1 MPDEIA
7 DAVEEAAPVVAV
19 AEAVEADQTISEF
32 EEVKQDVEAG
42 KEPKAKV
49 RELLG
54 WFDARRRRTGVVK
67 RIQSELDE
75 AGIVTTPS
83 FTKVWIDAEIT
94 FKKAPEEE
102 ELPAVQDDESVTSSE
117 KAAKESNI
125 LISRLG
131 AANCGVVSVNPQD
144 TVEKAIT
151 LMLAHDFS
159 QLAVMTNDRTLNGA
173 ISWKAIGK
181 RLSHENN
188 LVEVKDA
195 MEVAIALE
203 DTESLFKATKLIIE
217 HDFVFV
223 RSSVDKKVT
232 GIVTATD
239 LSEQFQFLSEPF
251 LLIGQIENQIRNL
264 MNGKYPIETL
274 QDVCNDTD
282 PDRKQRI
289 QSVADL
295 TFGEYLRII
304 QNPENWEGLG
314 LRVDRGVFC
323 AEMDKVREIRNDVM
337 HFDPDG
343 IDEEQYDQLRRFS
356 RMLDELEVLS
366 R

>member
-1 MPDEIA
+1 M
-7 DAVEEAAPVVAV
+7 
-19 AEAVEADQTISEF
+19 SKEF
-32 EEVKQDVEAG
+32 EEVKHDVGEG
-42 KEPKAKV
+42 KEPSTTV
-49 RELLG
+49 RELLR
-54 WFDARRRRTGVVK
+54 WFGARRRRTGIVK
-67 RIQSELDE
+67 KIQSELDG
-75 AGIVTTPS
+75 AGIVTSPD
-83 FTKVWIDAEIT
+83 FTKVWIDAEIA
-94 FKKAPEEE
+94 FKKAPE
-102 ELPAVQDDESVTSSE
+102 PVAAVAPVQDDQGEVGSAY
-117 KAAKESNI
+117 AAKDANF
-125 LISRLG
+125 LISMLK
-131 AANCGVVSVNPQD
+131 AANCGVISVKPQD

-159 QLAVMTNDRTLNGA
+159 QLAVMSNDRTINGA
-173 ISWKAIGK
+173 ISWKTIGK

-195 MEVAIALE
+195 MEAAVALE
-203 DTESLFKATKLIIE
+203 DTEGLFKATKLIIDHE
-217 HDFVFV
+217 FVFV

-264 MNGKYPIETL
+264 MNGKYSVEDL
-274 QDVCNDTD
+274 RSVCSDTD
-282 PDRKQRI
+282 PERKERI

-304 QNPENWEGLG
+304 QSPENWAKLG
-314 LRVDRGVFC
+314 LRVDRVVFC

-356 RMLDELEVLS
+356 RLMDELEALS
-366 R
+366 Q

>member
-1 MPDEIA
+1 M
-7 DAVEEAAPVVAV
+7 
-19 AEAVEADQTISEF
+19 SKEF
-32 EEVKQDVEAG
+32 DEVKNDVGEG
-42 KEPKAKV
+42 KEPTTTV
-49 RELLG
+49 RELLR
-54 WFDARRRRTGVVK
+54 WFGARRRRTGIVK
-67 RIQSELDE
+67 KIQSELDD
-75 AGIVTTPS
+75 AGIVTSPD
-83 FTKVWIDAEIT
+83 FTKVWIDAEIA
-94 FKKAPEEE
+94 FKKAPAPVAVVA
-102 ELPAVQDDESVTSSE
+102 PAQEDQGAADAAY
-117 KAAKESNI
+117 AAKDTNF
-125 LISRLG
+125 LISMLK
-131 AANCGVVSVNPQD
+131 AANCGVISVKPQD

-159 QLAVMTNDRTLNGA
+159 QLAVMSNDRTINGA
-173 ISWKAIGK
+173 ISWKTIGK

-188 LVEVKDA
+188 IVEVKDA
-195 MEVAIALE
+195 MEAAVALE
-203 DTESLFKATKLIIE
+203 DTEGLFKATKLIIDHE
-217 HDFVFV
+217 FVFV

-264 MNGKYPIETL
+264 MNDKYTVEVL
-274 QDVCNDTD
+274 QSVCSDTD
-282 PDRKQRI
+282 PERKERI

-304 QNPENWEGLG
+304 QSPENWEQLR
-314 LRVDRGVFC
+314 LRVDRVVFC

-356 RMLDELEVLS
+356 RLMGELEALS
-366 R
+366 Q

>member
-1 MPDEIA
+1 MSKEFDEIKN
-7 DAVEEAAPVVAV
+7 DV
-19 AEAVEADQTISEF
+19 SE
-32 EEVKQDVEAG
+32 G
-42 KEPKAKV
+42 KEPTTTV
-49 RELLG
+49 RELLR
-54 WFDARRRRTGVVK
+54 WFGARRRRTGIVK
-67 RIQSELDE
+67 KIQSELDG
-75 AGIVTTPS
+75 AGIVTSPD
-83 FTKVWIDAEIT
+83 FTKVWIDAEIA
-94 FKKAPEEE
+94 FKKAPEPVAAVE
-102 ELPAVQDDESVTSSE
+102 PVQDDEGEVDSAY
-117 KAAKESNI
+117 AAKDANF
-125 LISRLG
+125 LISMLK
-131 AANCGVVSVNPQD
+131 AANCGVISVQPQD

-159 QLAVMTNDRTLNGA
+159 QLAVMSNDRTINGA
-173 ISWKAIGK
+173 ISWKTIGK

-195 MEVAIALE
+195 MEAAVALE
-203 DTESLFKATKLIIE
+203 DTEGLFKATKLIIDHE
-217 HDFVFV
+217 FVFV

-264 MNGKYPIETL
+264 MNGKYTGDVL
-274 QDVCNDTD
+274 QSVCSDTD
-282 PDRKQRI
+282 PERKERI

-304 QNPENWEGLG
+304 QGPENWEKLG
-314 LRVDRGVFC
+314 LRVDRVVFC

-356 RMLDELEVLS
+356 RLMDELEALS
-366 R
+366 Q

>member
-1 MPDEIA
+1 MES
-7 DAVEEAAPVVAV
+7 
-19 AEAVEADQTISEF
+19 TTMTKEF
-32 EEVKQDVEAG
+32 EEIKNDVG
-42 KEPKAKV
+42 DRKEPSTTV
-49 RELLG
+49 RELLR
-54 WFDARRRRTGVVK
+54 WFDSRRRRTGVVK
-67 RIQSELDE
+67 RIQTELDD
-75 AGIVTTPS
+75 AGIVTIPD

-94 FKKAPEEE
+94 FKKAPQVVAVTT
-102 ELPAVQDDESVTSSE
+102 PAEGDQSGAETTY
-117 KAAKESNI
+117 AAKDANF
-125 LISRLG
+125 LISMLK
-131 AANCGVVSVNPQD
+131 AANCGVISVKPQD

-159 QLAVMTNDRTLNGA
+159 QLAVMSNERTLNGA
-173 ISWKAIGK
+173 ISWKTIGK

-195 MEVAIALE
+195 METAVALE
-203 DTESLFKATKLIIE
+203 ETEALFKATKLIIE
-217 HDFVFV
+217 HEFVFV
-223 RSSVDKKVT
+223 RSSIDKKVT

-264 MNGKYPIETL
+264 MNGKFSVEVL
-274 QDVCNDTD
+274 QEVCSDTD
-282 PDRKQRI
+282 LERKERI

-304 QNPENWEGLG
+304 QKPDNWTLLG
-314 LRVDRGVFC
+314 LRVDRAVFC
-323 AEMDKVREIRNDVM
+323 EEMDRVREIRNDVM

-356 RMLDELEVLS
+356 RLMDELEALTQ
-366 R
+366 

>member
-1 MPDEIA
+1 M
-7 DAVEEAAPVVAV
+7 
-19 AEAVEADQTISEF
+19 SKEF
-32 EEVKQDVEAG
+32 DEVKNDVGEG
-42 KEPKAKV
+42 KEPTTTV
-49 RELLG
+49 RELLR
-54 WFDARRRRTGVVK
+54 WFDARRRRTGIVK
-67 RIQSELDE
+67 KIQSELDG
-75 AGIVTTPS
+75 AGIVTSPD
-83 FTKVWIDAEIT
+83 FTKVWIDAEIA
-94 FKKAPEEE
+94 FKKAPE
-102 ELPAVQDDESVTSSE
+102 PVAVVAPVQDDVGEVGSAY
-117 KAAKESNI
+117 AARDANF
-125 LISRLG
+125 LISMLK
-131 AANCGVVSVNPQD
+131 AANCGVISVKPQD

-159 QLAVMTNDRTLNGA
+159 QLAVMSNDRTINGA
-173 ISWKAIGK
+173 ISWKTIGK

-195 MEVAIALE
+195 MEAAVALE
-203 DTESLFKATKLIIE
+203 DTEGLFKATKLIIDHE
-217 HDFVFV
+217 FVFV

-264 MNGKYPIETL
+264 LSGKCTVEVL
-274 QDVCNDTD
+274 KSVCSDSD
-282 PDRKQRI
+282 PERKERI

-304 QNPENWEGLG
+304 QSPDNWGNLG
-314 LRVDRGVFC
+314 LRVDRVVFC

-356 RMLDELEVLS
+356 RLMDELEALS
-366 R
+366 Q

>member
-1 MPDEIA
+1 MSDTIV
-7 DAVEEAAPVVAV
+7 DAVESEQDSP
-19 AEAVEADQTISEF
+19 EF
-32 EEVKQDVEAG
+32 EEIRQDVEEG
-42 KEPKAKV
+42 KEPKASV
-49 RELLG
+49 RELLR
-54 WFDARRRRTGVVK
+54 WFGARRRRTGVVK

-75 AGIVTTPS
+75 AGIVTVPG
-83 FTKVWIDAEIT
+83 FTKVWIGSEIT
-94 FKKAPEEE
+94 FKKASPEANV
-102 ELPAVQDDESVTSSE
+102 PPVQQNEGETASE

-125 LISRLG
+125 LISMLG
-131 AANCGVVSVNPQD
+131 AANCGVKSVKPHD

-151 LMLAHDFS
+151 VMLAHDFS
-159 QLAVMTNDRTLNGA
+159 QLAVMTNDFTLNGA

-195 MEVAIALE
+195 MESAIALD
-203 DTESLFKATKLIIE
+203 DTESLFKATKTIIE

-223 RSSVDKKVT
+223 RSTFDRRVT

-264 MNGKYPIETL
+264 INSKFTIETL
-274 QDVCNDTD
+274 QNVCAATD
-282 PDRKQRI
+282 PERSRRV

-304 QNPENWEGLG
+304 QKPVNWDQLG
-314 LRVDRGVFC
+314 LRVDRVVFC

-356 RMLDELEVLS
+356 RLLDELEVLS

>member
-1 MPDEIA
+1 M
-7 DAVEEAAPVVAV
+7 
-19 AEAVEADQTISEF
+19 SKEF
-32 EEVKQDVEAG
+32 EEVKRDVSEDE
-42 KEPKAKV
+42 EPTTTV
-49 RELLG
+49 RELLR
-54 WFDARRRRTGVVK
+54 WFGALRRRTGIVK
-67 RIQSELDE
+67 KIQSELDG
-75 AGIVTTPS
+75 AGIVTVPD
-83 FTKVWIDAEIT
+83 FTKVWIDAEIA
-94 FKKAPEEE
+94 FRKAPAPVAA
-102 ELPAVQDDESVTSSE
+102 PAPPLENVGVADPIY
-117 KAAKESNI
+117 AAKDANF
-125 LISRLG
+125 LISMLK
-131 AANCGVVSVNPQD
+131 AANCGVISVKPQD

-159 QLAVMTNDRTLNGA
+159 QLAVMSNDRTINGA
-173 ISWKAIGK
+173 ISWKTIGK

-195 MEVAIALE
+195 MEAAVSLE
-203 DTESLFKATKLIIE
+203 DTEGLFKATKLIIE
-217 HDFVFV
+217 HEFVFI

-264 MNGKYPIETL
+264 MNGKYPVEVL
-274 QDVCNDTD
+274 QGVCSDTEQV
-282 PDRKQRI
+282 RKERI

-304 QNPENWEGLG
+304 QSPDNWEKLG
-314 LRVDRGVFC
+314 LRVDRAVFC
-323 AEMDKVREIRNDVM
+323 NEMDKVREIRNDVM

-356 RMLDELEVLS
+356 RLLDELEALS
-366 R
+366 K

>member
-1 MPDEIA
+1 M
-7 DAVEEAAPVVAV
+7 
-19 AEAVEADQTISEF
+19 SKEF
-32 EEVKQDVEAG
+32 DEVKNDVGEG
-42 KEPKAKV
+42 KEPTTTV
-49 RELLG
+49 RELLR
-54 WFDARRRRTGVVK
+54 WFGARRRRTGIVK
-67 RIQSELDE
+67 KIQSELDG
-75 AGIVTTPS
+75 AGIVTSPD
-83 FTKVWIDAEIT
+83 FTKVWIDAEIA
-94 FKKAPEEE
+94 FKKAPAPVAVVA
-102 ELPAVQDDESVTSSE
+102 PAQEDQGAADAIY
-117 KAAKESNI
+117 AAKDTNF
-125 LISRLG
+125 LISMLK
-131 AANCGVVSVNPQD
+131 AANCGVISVKPQD

-159 QLAVMTNDRTLNGA
+159 QLAVMSNDRTINGA
-173 ISWKAIGK
+173 ISWKTIGK

-188 LVEVKDA
+188 IVEVKDA
-195 MEVAIALE
+195 MEAAVALDDSE
-203 DTESLFKATKLIIE
+203 GLFKATKLIIDHE
-217 HDFVFV
+217 FVFV

-264 MNGKYPIETL
+264 MNGKYTVEVL
-274 QDVCNDTD
+274 QSVCSDTD
-282 PDRKQRI
+282 PERKARI

-304 QNPENWEGLG
+304 QSPENWEKLG
-314 LRVDRGVFC
+314 LRVDRVVFC

-356 RMLDELEVLS
+356 RLMDELEALS
-366 R
+366 Q